1 MNRPNLYNYRK
12 IEKLANK
19 QSGIASEVLS
29 RRVAIALQKDHI
41 QLENYT
47 ISYIID
53 FISKMENELSLLFF
67 SKGILE

>member
-19 QSGIASEVLS
+19 QSGIAGEVLS

>member
-19 QSGIASEVLS
+19 QSSIASEVLS

>member
-19 QSGIASEVLS
+19 QSGITSEVLS

>member
-41 QLENYT
+41 QLENDT

-53 FISKMENELSLLFF
+53 FISKM
-67 SKGILE
+67 

>member
-19 QSGIASEVLS
+19 QSGIASELLS

-47 ISYIID
+47 ISYMID